1 MIKNKIVTLNDLS
14 NIRKKYLNKKIV
26 LVHGVFDIV
35 HKGHIEYF
43 REAKKF
49 GDILIASVTDDQY
62 VNKGVNRPYFNSID
76 RVKLL
81 SEFELINFVLLSHSK
96 SAVEIISLLKPN
108 YYVKGPD
115 YLKNKM
121 IKLVILK

>member
-49 GDILIASVTDDQY
+49 GDIL
-62 VNKGVNRPYFNSID
+62 
-76 RVKLL
+76 
-81 SEFELINFVLLSHSK
+81 
-96 SAVEIISLLKPN
+96 
-108 YYVKGPD
+108 
-115 YLKNKM
+115 
-121 IKLVILK
+121 

>member
-49 GDILIASVTDDQY
+49 GDILIASV
-62 VNKGVNRPYFNSID
+62 
-76 RVKLL
+76 
-81 SEFELINFVLLSHSK
+81 
-96 SAVEIISLLKPN
+96 
-108 YYVKGPD
+108 
-115 YLKNKM
+115 KM
-121 IKLVILK
+121 INM